1 MNSKKIRNIFFDYF
15 ESKGHKIIESAPI
28 TVKDDPTLMFTNAGM
43 NQFKNIFLGDETPK
57 NKRIANTQKCL
68 RVSGKHNDLEEVGI
82 DKYHHTMFEML
93 GNWSFGDYF
102 KRDAIHW
109 AWDLLV
115 NYYKL
120 DKKRLYVTVFG
131 GDKNEKLEKDIEA
144 VEIWREIVDDN
155 KIIDGSKNDNFW
167 EMGDTGP
174 CGPCSE
180 IHIDL
185 RSEKE
190 IKKTP
195 THKLINR
202 DHPEVIEIW
211 NLVFIEFNRKASG
224 SLVTLPNKHVDTGM
238 GLERLSMAIKALN
251 STYDT
256 DLFKSIINSI
266 SKLSNLKYGLNEK
279 HDVAFRVI
287 SDHIRAIV
295 FTISDG
301 AIPSNNKSGYVI
313 RRILRRAVRYGFS
326 SLEIKSPF
334 LHKLARSVIDEYKD
348 VFTNLQSQEN
358 FIINVILEEEKTFLK
373 TLDNGL
379 KKINLIKENLDGKSK
394 TLPGK
399 VVFELYDTYGFPY
412 DLTEL
417 ISKEHS
423 LKIDKKSFDSFLE
436 QQRDRSRKSSNVSSE
451 DWEIVNDNFES
462 NFKGYD
468 ELNLKSKIIKYR
480 EVSLDNK
487 KKYHVVFSV
496 TPFYAESGG
505 QVGDIGYMIFGDEK
519 LKIENTFKEN
529 DLIIHQIDKI
539 PNDLNS
545 EFELSVNIIRRRLIS
560 RNHSATHLLHSAL
573 REVLG
578 DHVTQKGSLVNDKV
592 LRFDFSHFTKIS
604 EDDLKKISDIVNNK
618 ILDSIKVEILNDL
631 SIDKAKKM
639 GAMALFGEKY
649 GDKVRVVIIDKSF
662 STELC
667 GGTHVSNTSEIGL
680 FKIISEGSIS
690 SGIRRI
696 EALTSKEL
704 NLFLEKQS
712 KEVIT
717 LKEILKS
724 NNLVDSVSGLISKN
738 KQLEDQISKFDT
750 FRKKSIKDEIKEK
763 IKKVNDISL
772 VIHHFEDEKLD
783 FIKQIGFE
791 FEKEYKNI
799 VFLAT
804 SKFNQKPSILLL
816 ISRSIIAKTKLDA
829 RIIIKDLSKHIG
841 GSGGG
846 QVFLSTAG
854 GKNSEGLKSVLIEGE
869 SYFKKV
875 LNN

>member
-15 ESKGHKIIESAPI
+15 ESKEHKIIESAPI

-379 KKINLIKENLDGKSK
+379 KKINLIKENLDGKNK

-631 SIDKAKKM
+631 SIEKAKKM

-738 KQLEDQISKFDT
+738 KQLEDQIGKFDT

>member
-480 EVSLDNK
+480 EVSFDNK

>member
-15 ESKGHKIIESAPI
+15 ESKEHKIIESAPI

-379 KKINLIKENLDGKSK
+379 KKINLIKKNLDGKNK

-480 EVSLDNK
+480 EVNLDNK

-604 EDDLKKISDIVNNK
+604 EDDLKKISDIVNTK

-738 KQLEDQISKFDT
+738 KQLEDQIGKFDT

-816 ISRSIIAKTKLDA
+816 ISRSIIEKTKLDA

>member
-43 NQFKNIFLGDETPK
+43 NQFKNIFLGNETPK

-115 NYYKL
+115 NNYKL
-120 DKKRLYVTVFG
+120 DAKRLYITVFG
-131 GDKNEKLEKDIEA
+131 GDKIEKLKKDTEA

-155 KIIDGSKNDNFW
+155 KIIDGSKHDNFW

-211 NLVFIEFNRKASG
+211 NLVFIEFNRKANG

-238 GLERLSMAIKALN
+238 GLERLSMAIKRLN

-279 HDVAFRVI
+279 HDIAFRVI

-334 LHKLARSVIDEYKD
+334 LHKLAKSVIDEYKD
-348 VFTNLQSQEN
+348 VFHNLQSQEN
-358 FIINVILEEEKTFLK
+358 FIINIILEEEKTFLK

-379 KKINLIKENLDGKSK
+379 KKINLIKENLDKK
-394 TLPGK
+394 NKIIPGK

-417 ISKEHS
+417 IAKEDN

-451 DWEIVNDNFES
+451 DWKIVNDNFES

-480 EVSLDNK
+480 QANLDNK
-487 KKYHVVFSV
+487 KKYHVVFSA

-519 LKIENTFKEN
+519 INIENTFKEN

-545 EFELSVNIIRRRLIS
+545 EFELSVNKIRRRLIS

-578 DHVTQKGSLVNDKV
+578 DHVSQKGSLVNDKV
-592 LRFDFSHFTKIS
+592 LRFDFSHFSKIS
-604 EDDLKKISDIVNNK
+604 EDDLKKITDIVNNK
-618 ILDSIKVEILNDL
+618 ILDCIKVEILNDL

-712 KEVIT
+712 KEVAS

-724 NNLVDSVSGLISKN
+724 NNLVDSVSSLISKN
-738 KQLEDQISKFDT
+738 KQLEDQINKFDT

-772 VIHHFEDEKLD
+772 LINHFEDENLD

-804 SKFNQKPSILLL
+804 TKFNQKPSILLL
-816 ISRSIIAKTKLDA
+816 ISRSIIEKIKLDA
-829 RIIIKDLSKHIG
+829 RIIIKDLSKHID

-854 GKNSEGLKSVLIEGE
+854 GKNSKGLKNVLIEGE

>member
-43 NQFKNIFLGDETPK
+43 NQFKNIFLGNETPK

-115 NYYKL
+115 NNYKL
-120 DKKRLYVTVFG
+120 DAKRLYITVFG
-131 GDKNEKLEKDIEA
+131 GDKIEKLKKDTEA

-155 KIIDGSKNDNFW
+155 KIIDGSKHDNFW

-211 NLVFIEFNRKASG
+211 NLVFIEFNRKANG

-238 GLERLSMAIKALN
+238 GLERLSMAIKRLN

-279 HDVAFRVI
+279 HDIALRVI

-334 LHKLARSVIDEYKD
+334 LHKLAKSVIDEYKD
-348 VFTNLQSQEN
+348 VFHNLQSQEN
-358 FIINVILEEEKTFLK
+358 FIINIILEEEKTFLK

-379 KKINLIKENLDGKSK
+379 KKINLIKENLDKK
-394 TLPGK
+394 NKIIPGK

-417 ISKEHS
+417 IAKEDN

-451 DWEIVNDNFES
+451 DWKIVNDNFET

-480 EVSLDNK
+480 QANLDNK
-487 KKYHVVFSV
+487 KKYHVVFSA

-519 LKIENTFKEN
+519 INIENTFKEN

-545 EFELSVNIIRRRLIS
+545 EFELSVNKIRRRLIS

-578 DHVTQKGSLVNDKV
+578 DHVSQKGSLVNDKV
-592 LRFDFSHFTKIS
+592 LRFDFSHFSKIS
-604 EDDLKKISDIVNNK
+604 EDDLKKITDIVNNK
-618 ILDSIKVEILNDL
+618 ILDCIKVEILNDL

-712 KEVIT
+712 KEVAS

-724 NNLVDSVSGLISKN
+724 NNLVDSVSSLISKN
-738 KQLEDQISKFDT
+738 KQLEDQINKFDT

-772 VIHHFEDEKLD
+772 LINHFEDENLD

-791 FEKEYKNI
+791 FEKEYKKI

-804 SKFNQKPSILLL
+804 TKFNQKPSILLL
-816 ISRSIIAKTKLDA
+816 ISRSIIEKIKLDA
-829 RIIIKDLSKHIG
+829 RIIIKDLSKHID

-854 GKNSEGLKSVLIEGE
+854 GKNSKGLKNVLLEGE

>member
-15 ESKGHKIIESAPI
+15 ESKEHKIIESAPI

-379 KKINLIKENLDGKSK
+379 KKINLIKENLDGKNK

-545 EFELSVNIIRRRLIS
+545 EFELSINIIRRRLIS

-631 SIDKAKKM
+631 SIEKAKKM

-738 KQLEDQISKFDT
+738 KQLEDQIGKFDT

>member
-15 ESKGHKIIESAPI
+15 ESKRHKIIESAPI

-43 NQFKNIFLGDETPK
+43 NQFKNIFLGNETPK

-115 NYYKL
+115 NNYKL
-120 DKKRLYVTVFG
+120 DAKRLYITVFG
-131 GDKNEKLEKDIEA
+131 GDKIEKLKKDTEA

-155 KIIDGSKNDNFW
+155 KIIDGSKHDNFW

-211 NLVFIEFNRKASG
+211 NLVFIEFNRKANG

-238 GLERLSMAIKALN
+238 GLERLSMAIKRLN

-279 HDVAFRVI
+279 HDIAFRVI

-334 LHKLARSVIDEYKD
+334 LHKLAKSVIDEYKD
-348 VFTNLQSQEN
+348 VFNNLQSQEN
-358 FIINVILEEEKTFLK
+358 FIINIILEEEKTFLK

-379 KKINLIKENLDGKSK
+379 KKINLIKENLDKKNKIIS
-394 TLPGK
+394 GK

-417 ISKEHS
+417 IAKEDN

-451 DWEIVNDNFES
+451 EWKIVNDNFES

-480 EVSLDNK
+480 QANLDNK
-487 KKYHVVFSV
+487 KKYHVVFSA

-519 LKIENTFKEN
+519 INIENTFKEN

-545 EFELSVNIIRRRLIS
+545 EFKLSVNKIRRRLIS

-578 DHVTQKGSLVNDKV
+578 DHVSQKGSLVNDKV
-592 LRFDFSHFTKIS
+592 LRFDFSHFSKIS
-604 EDDLKKISDIVNNK
+604 EDDLKKITDIVNNK
-618 ILDSIKVEILNDL
+618 ILDCIKVEILNDL

-712 KEVIT
+712 KEVGS

-724 NNLVDSVSGLISKN
+724 NNLVDSVSRLISKN
-738 KQLEDQISKFDT
+738 KQLEDQINKFDT

-772 VIHHFEDEKLD
+772 LINHFEDENLD

-804 SKFNQKPSILLL
+804 TKFNQKPSILLL
-816 ISRSIIAKTKLDA
+816 ISRSIIEKIKLDA
-829 RIIIKDLSKHIG
+829 RIIIKDLSKHID

-854 GKNSEGLKSVLIEGE
+854 GKNSKGLKNVLLEGE

>member
-43 NQFKNIFLGDETPK
+43 NQFKNIFLGNETPK

-115 NYYKL
+115 NNYKL
-120 DKKRLYVTVFG
+120 DAKRLYITVFG
-131 GDKNEKLEKDIEA
+131 GDKIEKLKKDTEA

-155 KIIDGSKNDNFW
+155 KIIDGSKHDNFW

-211 NLVFIEFNRKASG
+211 NLVFIEFNRKANG

-238 GLERLSMAIKALN
+238 GLERLSMAIKRLN

-279 HDVAFRVI
+279 HDIAFRVI

-334 LHKLARSVIDEYKD
+334 LHKLAKSVIDEYKD
-348 VFTNLQSQEN
+348 VFHNLQSQEN
-358 FIINVILEEEKTFLK
+358 FIINIILEEEKTFLK

-379 KKINLIKENLDGKSK
+379 KKINLIKENLDKK
-394 TLPGK
+394 NKIIPGK

-417 ISKEHS
+417 IAKEDN

-451 DWEIVNDNFES
+451 DWKIVNDNFES

-480 EVSLDNK
+480 QANLDNK
-487 KKYHVVFSV
+487 KKYHVVFSA

-519 LKIENTFKEN
+519 INIENTFKEN

-545 EFELSVNIIRRRLIS
+545 EFELSVNKIRRRLIS

-578 DHVTQKGSLVNDKV
+578 DHVSQKGSLVNDKV
-592 LRFDFSHFTKIS
+592 LRFDFSHFSKIS
-604 EDDLKKISDIVNNK
+604 EDDLKKITDIVNNK
-618 ILDSIKVEILNDL
+618 ILDCIKVEILNDL

-712 KEVIT
+712 KEVAS

-724 NNLVDSVSGLISKN
+724 NNLVDSVSSLISKN
-738 KQLEDQISKFDT
+738 KQLEDQINKFDT

-772 VIHHFEDEKLD
+772 LINHFEDENLD

-804 SKFNQKPSILLL
+804 TKFNQKPSILLL
-816 ISRSIIAKTKLDA
+816 ISRSIIEKIKLDA
-829 RIIIKDLSKHIG
+829 RIIIKDLSKHID

-854 GKNSEGLKSVLIEGE
+854 GKNSKGLKNVLLEGE

>member
-379 KKINLIKENLDGKSK
+379 KKINLIKENLDGKNK
-394 TLPGK
+394 TIPGK

-417 ISKEHS
+417 IAKEHG

-772 VIHHFEDEKLD
+772 VVHHFEDEKLD

>member
-15 ESKGHKIIESAPI
+15 ESKAHKIIESAPI

-578 DHVTQKGSLVNDKV
+578 DHVTQKGSLVNNKV

-816 ISRSIIAKTKLDA
+816 ISRSIIAQTKLDA

>member
-15 ESKGHKIIESAPI
+15 ESKAHKIIESAPI

>member
-43 NQFKNIFLGDETPK
+43 NQFKNIFLGDETAK
-57 NKRIANTQKCL
+57 TKRIANTQKCL

-102 KRDAIHW
+102 KKDAIYW

-115 NYYKL
+115 NHYKL
-120 DKKRLYVTVFG
+120 DSKRLYITVFG
-131 GDKNEKLEKDIEA
+131 GDKKEELKKDNEA
-144 VEIWREIVDDN
+144 VEVWKEIVDDK
-155 KIIDGSKNDNFW
+155 KIIDGSKKDNFW

-185 RSEKE
+185 RSEEE
-190 IKKTP
+190 IKKLP

-211 NLVFIEFNRKASG
+211 NLVFIEFNRRSNG
-224 SLVTLPNKHVDTGM
+224 TLESLPNKHVDTGM
-238 GLERLSMAIKALN
+238 GLERLSMAIEGLN

-256 DLFKSIINSI
+256 DLFKSIIDSI

-279 HDVAFRVI
+279 HDIAFRVI

-326 SLEIKSPF
+326 TLEIKSPF
-334 LHKLARSVIDEYKD
+334 LHKLAKSVIEDYKG
-348 VFTNLQSQEN
+348 VFTNLKSQEN
-358 FIINVILEEEKTFLK
+358 FILNVILEEEKTFLK

-379 KKINLIKENLDGKSK
+379 KKINIIKEKLDDKNK
-394 TLPGK
+394 IIPGDI
-399 VVFELYDTYGFPY
+399 VFELYDTYGFPY

-417 ISKEHS
+417 IARENN
-423 LKIDKKSFDSFLE
+423 LQIDKKSFDNYLE
-436 QQRDRSRKSSNVSSE
+436 EQRDRSRKSSEKSSDE
-451 DWEIVNDNFES
+451 WKIVNGNLES
-462 NFKGYD
+462 DFHGY
-468 ELNLKSKIIKYR
+468 EKLNLKSKIVKFR
-480 EVSLDNK
+480 EVNSENN
-487 KKYHVVFSV
+487 KKYHIVFSN

-505 QVGDIGYMIFGDEK
+505 QVGDIGFMTSKEEK
-519 LKIENTFKEN
+519 INIENTFKEN
-529 DLIIHQIDKI
+529 ELTIHLANRI
-539 PNDLNS
+539 PSNLNS
-545 EFELSVNIIRRRLIS
+545 EFELSVNSFRRRLIS
-560 RNHSATHLLHSAL
+560 KNHSATHLLHSAL

-578 DHVTQKGSLVNDKV
+578 NHVTQKGSLVNDKI

-604 EDDLKKISDIVNNK
+604 DDDLNKISDIVNNK
-618 ILDSIKVEILNDL
+618 IFDSIEVEILDDL

-649 GDKVRVVIIDKSF
+649 GDKVRVIIIDKKF

-704 NLFLEKQS
+704 KSFSDKQS
-712 KEVIT
+712 KDLSS
-717 LKEILKS
+717 LKELLKS
-724 NNLVDSVSGLISKN
+724 NNLVESVSSLLNKN
-738 KQLEDQISKFDT
+738 KNLETQINKFDIL
-750 FRKKSIKDEIKEK
+750 RKNFIKDEIKKK
-763 IKKVNDISL
+763 INTVNSSNLIL
-772 VIHHFEDEKLD
+772 HHFQDEKVD

-791 FEKEYKNI
+791 FDKEFENI
-799 VFLAT
+799 IFLAT
-804 SKFNQKPSILLL
+804 TEFNQKPSILLL
-816 ISRSIIAKTKLDA
+816 ISKSLIKEFKLDA

-846 QVFLSTAG
+846 QDFLSTAG
-854 GKNSEGLKSVLIEGE
+854 GKKTKGLKTVLIEGE
-869 SYFKKV
+869 SYFNKV

>member
-15 ESKGHKIIESAPI
+15 ESKAHKIIESAPI

-379 KKINLIKENLDGKSK
+379 KKINLIKENLDGKNK

-578 DHVTQKGSLVNDKV
+578 DHVTQKGSLVNNKV

-816 ISRSIIAKTKLDA
+816 ISRSIIAQTKLDA

>member
-15 ESKGHKIIESAPI
+15 ESKAHKIIESAPI

-379 KKINLIKENLDGKSK
+379 KKINLIKENLDGKNK

-468 ELNLKSKIIKYR
+468 KLNLKSKIIKYR
-480 EVSLDNK
+480 EVSLNNK

-763 IKKVNDISL
+763 IKKVNDINL

-816 ISRSIIAKTKLDA
+816 ISRSIIEKTKLDA

-854 GKNSEGLKSVLIEGE
+854 GKNSEGLKNVLIEGE

>member
-15 ESKGHKIIESAPI
+15 ESKDHKIIESAPI

-57 NKRIANTQKCL
+57 TKRIANTQKCL
-68 RVSGKHNDLEEVGI
+68 RVSGKHNDLEEVGV

-102 KRDAIHW
+102 KKKAIHW
-109 AWDLLV
+109 GWDLLV
-115 NYYKL
+115 NHYKL
-120 DKKRLYVTVFG
+120 DEKRLYVTVFG
-131 GDKNEKLEKDIEA
+131 GDKKEKLEKDTEA
-144 VEIWREIVDDN
+144 LDIWKEIVNDK
-155 KIIDGSKNDNFW
+155 KIIDGSKADNFW

-185 RSEKE
+185 RTEEE

-195 THKLINR
+195 THKLINN

-211 NLVFIEFNRKASG
+211 NLVFIEFNRRSDG
-224 SLVTLPNKHVDTGM
+224 TLESLPNKHVDTGM
-238 GLERLSMAIKALN
+238 GLERLAMAIEGLN

-256 DLFKSIINSI
+256 DLFKSIIESI
-266 SKLSNLKYGLNEK
+266 SDLSNLKYGVNEE
-279 HDVAFRVI
+279 HDIAFRVI
-287 SDHIRAIV
+287 SDHIRAII

-301 AIPSNNKSGYVI
+301 AIPSNNKAGYVI

-326 SLEIKSPF
+326 TLEIKSPF
-334 LHKLARSVIDEYKD
+334 LHKLAKSVIEEYKD
-348 VFTNLQSQEN
+348 VFKNLKGQES
-358 FIINVILEEEKTFLK
+358 FILNVILEEEKTFLK

-379 KKINLIKENLDGKSK
+379 KKINLIKEKLSGKNK
-394 TLPGK
+394 MIPGE

-417 ISKEHS
+417 IARENS
-423 LKIDKKSFDSFLE
+423 LKIDKKSFDNYLE
-436 QQRDRSRKSSNVSSE
+436 EQRKRSRKSSEKSSDE
-451 DWEIVNDNFES
+451 WQIVNGNLES
-462 NFKGYD
+462 EFHGY
-468 ELNLKSKIIKYR
+468 EKLTLKSKIVKFR
-480 EVSLDNK
+480 EVNIDNT
-487 KKYHVVFSV
+487 KKYHIVFSA

-505 QVGDIGYMIFGDEK
+505 QVGDIGHFIYGEEK
-519 LKIENTFKEN
+519 INIENTHKEN
-529 DLIIHQIDKI
+529 ELIIHLSDRI
-539 PNDLNS
+539 PSNLNS
-545 EFELSVNIIRRRLIS
+545 EFELSVNSFRRRLIS
-560 RNHSATHLLHSAL
+560 KNHSATHLLHSAL

-578 DHVTQKGSLVNDKV
+578 DHVIQKGSLVNDKI

-604 EDDLKKISDIVNNK
+604 DNDLIKISDIVNNK
-618 ILDSIKVEILNDL
+618 IFDSIDVEILNDL

-649 GDKVRVVIIDKSF
+649 GDKVRVVIIDKKF

-667 GGTHVSNTSEIGL
+667 GGTHISNTSEIGL

-704 NLFLEKQS
+704 KSFSDKQS
-712 KEVIT
+712 KDLSS
-717 LKEILKS
+717 LKVLLKS
-724 NNLVDSVSGLISKN
+724 NNLVESVSSLLNKN
-738 KQLEDQISKFDT
+738 KELEAQINKFDIL
-750 FRKKSIKDEIKEK
+750 RKNSVKDEIKKK
-763 IKKVNDISL
+763 INSL
-772 VIHHFEDEKLD
+772 NNSNIILHHFKGEKMD
-783 FIKQIGFE
+783 FVKQIGFE
-791 FEKEYKNI
+791 LEKEFGNI
-799 VFLAT
+799 IFLAT
-804 SKFNQKPSILLL
+804 IELNQKPFIVLL
-816 ISRSIIAKTKLDA
+816 ISKTYIKEFQLDA
-829 RIIIKDLSKHIG
+829 RIIIKDLSKHIE

-846 QVFLSTAG
+846 QDFLSTAG
-854 GKNSEGLKSVLIEGE
+854 GKKVEGLKSVLLDGQ
-869 SYFKKV
+869 SYFNKV

>member
-15 ESKGHKIIESAPI
+15 ESKAHKIIESAPI

-816 ISRSIIAKTKLDA
+816 ISRSIIAQTKLDA

>member
-379 KKINLIKENLDGKSK
+379 KKINLIKENLDGKNK
-394 TLPGK
+394 TIPGK

-505 QVGDIGYMIFGDEK
+505 QVGDIGHMIFGDEK

-649 GDKVRVVIIDKSF
+649 GDNVRVVIIDKRF

>member
-15 ESKGHKIIESAPI
+15 ESKEHKIIESAPI

-379 KKINLIKENLDGKSK
+379 KKINLIKKNLDGKNK

-631 SIDKAKKM
+631 SIEKAKKM

-738 KQLEDQISKFDT
+738 KQLEDQIGKFDT

>member
-15 ESKGHKIIESAPI
+15 ESKAHKIIESAPI

-578 DHVTQKGSLVNDKV
+578 DHVTQKGSLVNNKV

-816 ISRSIIAKTKLDA
+816 ISRSIIEKTKLDA

-854 GKNSEGLKSVLIEGE
+854 GKNSEGLKNVLIEGE

>member
-379 KKINLIKENLDGKSK
+379 KKINLIKENLDGKNK
-394 TLPGK
+394 TIPGK

-451 DWEIVNDNFES
+451 DWEIVNGNFES

-480 EVSLDNK
+480 EVSFDNK

-618 ILDSIKVEILNDL
+618 ILDSIKVEILNGL

>member
-43 NQFKNIFLGDETPK
+43 NQFKNIFLGNETPK

-115 NYYKL
+115 NNYKL
-120 DKKRLYVTVFG
+120 DAKRLYITVFG
-131 GDKNEKLEKDIEA
+131 GDKIEKLKKDTEA

-155 KIIDGSKNDNFW
+155 KIIDGSKHDNFW

-190 IKKTP
+190 IIKTP

-211 NLVFIEFNRKASG
+211 NLVFIEFNRKANG

-238 GLERLSMAIKALN
+238 GLERLSMAIKRLN

-279 HDVAFRVI
+279 HDIAFRVI

-334 LHKLARSVIDEYKD
+334 LHKLAKSVIDEYKD
-348 VFTNLQSQEN
+348 VFHNLQSQEN
-358 FIINVILEEEKTFLK
+358 FIINIILEEEKTFLK

-379 KKINLIKENLDGKSK
+379 KKINLIKENLDKK
-394 TLPGK
+394 NKIIPGK

-417 ISKEHS
+417 IAKEDN

-451 DWEIVNDNFES
+451 DWKIVNDNFES

-480 EVSLDNK
+480 QANLDNK
-487 KKYHVVFSV
+487 KKYHVVFSA

-519 LKIENTFKEN
+519 INIENTFKEN

-545 EFELSVNIIRRRLIS
+545 EFELSVNKIRRRLIS

-578 DHVTQKGSLVNDKV
+578 DHVSQKGSLVNDKV
-592 LRFDFSHFTKIS
+592 LRFDFSHFSKIS
-604 EDDLKKISDIVNNK
+604 EDDLKKITDIVNNK
-618 ILDSIKVEILNDL
+618 ILDCIKVEILNDL

-712 KEVIT
+712 KEVAS

-724 NNLVDSVSGLISKN
+724 NNLVDSVSSLISKN
-738 KQLEDQISKFDT
+738 KQLEDQINKFDT

-772 VIHHFEDEKLD
+772 LINHFEDENLD

-804 SKFNQKPSILLL
+804 TKFNQKPSILLL
-816 ISRSIIAKTKLDA
+816 ISRSIIEKIKLDA
-829 RIIIKDLSKHIG
+829 RIIIKDLSKHID

-854 GKNSEGLKSVLIEGE
+854 GKNSKGLKNVLLEGE

>member
-15 ESKGHKIIESAPI
+15 ESKAHKIIESAPI

-578 DHVTQKGSLVNDKV
+578 DHVTQKGSLVNNKV

-791 FEKEYKNI
+791 FEKEYENI

-816 ISRSIIAKTKLDA
+816 ISRSIIAQTKLDA

>member
-57 NKRIANTQKCL
+57 TKRVANTQKCL

-102 KRDAIHW
+102 KKDAIHW

-115 NYYKL
+115 NHYKL
-120 DKKRLYVTVFG
+120 DPKRLYITVFG
-131 GDKNEKLEKDIEA
+131 GDKNEKLHKDTEA
-144 VEIWREIVDDN
+144 VDIWKEIVN
-155 KIIDGSKNDNFW
+155 NEKIIDGSKNDNFW

-185 RSEKE
+185 RSKKE
-190 IKKTP
+190 IEKLP
-195 THKLINR
+195 TAELINK

-211 NLVFIEFNRKASG
+211 NLVFIEFNRRNNGTLES
-224 SLVTLPNKHVDTGM
+224 LPNKHVDTGM
-238 GLERLSMAIKALN
+238 GLERLSMAIEGLN

-256 DLFKSIINSI
+256 DLFKSIIESI
-266 SKLSNLKYGLNEK
+266 SELSNLQYGKNNK
-279 HDVAFRVI
+279 HDIAFRVI

-326 SLEIKSPF
+326 TLEIKSPF
-334 LHKLARSVIDEYKD
+334 LHKLAKSVIGEYKN
-348 VFTNLQSQEN
+348 VFTNLKSQEN
-358 FIINVILEEEKTFLK
+358 FILNLILEEEKTFLN
-373 TLDNGL
+373 TLENGL
-379 KKINLIKENLDGKSK
+379 KKINKIKEELDDKNK
-394 TLPGK
+394 LIPGDI
-399 VVFELYDTYGFPY
+399 VFELYDTYGFPY

-417 ISKEHS
+417 IARENN
-423 LKIDKKSFDSFLE
+423 LQIDKKSFENYLE
-436 QQRDRSRKSSNVSSE
+436 EQRDRSRKSSEKSLDE
-451 DWEIVNDNFES
+451 WQIVNSNLES
-462 NFKGYD
+462 EFHGY
-468 ELNLKSKIIKYR
+468 ENYTMMSKIVKFR
-480 EVSLDNK
+480 EVNSENT
-487 KKYHVVFSV
+487 KKYHIVFSD

-505 QVGDIGYMIFGDEK
+505 QVGDIGYFSYGEEK
-519 LKIENTFKEN
+519 INIENTFKEN
-529 DLIIHQIDKI
+529 ELIIHLADRI
-539 PNDLNS
+539 PSDLNS
-545 EFELSVNIIRRRLIS
+545 EFKLSVNSFRRKLIS
-560 RNHSATHLLHSAL
+560 KNHSATHLLHSAL

-578 DHVTQKGSLVNDKV
+578 DHVTQKGSLVNDKI

-604 EDDLKKISDIVNNK
+604 DNDLNKISDIVNNK
-618 ILDSIKVEILNDL
+618 IFDTIGVEILNDL

-649 GDKVRVVIIDKSF
+649 GDKVRVVIIDKKF

-667 GGTHVSNTSEIGL
+667 GGTHVSNTSDIGL

-696 EALTSKEL
+696 EALTSREL
-704 NLFLEKQS
+704 KSFSDKQS
-712 KEVIT
+712 KDLT
-717 LKEILKS
+717 KLKELLKS
-724 NNLVDSVSGLISKN
+724 NNLVESVSSLLKKN
-738 KQLEDQISKFDT
+738 KILEAQINKFDIL
-750 FRKKSIKDEIKEK
+750 RKNSVKDEIK
-763 IKKVNDISL
+763 KKVNSVNNSNLIL
-772 VIHHFEDEKLD
+772 HHFQDEKVD
-783 FIKQIGFE
+783 FVKQIGFE
-791 FEKEYKNI
+791 LEKEFRNI
-799 VFLAT
+799 IFLAT
-804 SKFNQKPSILLL
+804 TELNQKPSVVLL
-816 ISRSIIAKTKLDA
+816 ISKTLIKDFQLDA
-829 RIIIKDLSKHIG
+829 RMIIKDLSKHIE

-846 QVFLSTAG
+846 QDFLSTAG
-854 GKNSEGLKSVLIEGE
+854 GKKIEGLKTVLAEGQ
-869 SYFKKV
+869 SYFNKV

>member
-1 MNSKKIRNIFFDYF
+1 MNAKKIRNIFFDYF
-15 ESKGHKIIESAPI
+15 KSKDHKIIESAPI
-28 TVKDDPTLMFTNAGM
+28 TLKDDPTLMFTNAGM
-43 NQFKNIFLGDETPK
+43 NQFKNVFLGDEIAK

-102 KRDAIHW
+102 KKDAIHW
-109 AWDLLV
+109 SWDLLV
-115 NYYKL
+115 NHYKL

-131 GDKNEKLEKDIEA
+131 GDKKEKLEKDIEA
-144 VEIWREIVDDN
+144 VEIWNEIVDRD

-167 EMGDTGP
+167 EMGETGP

-180 IHIDL
+180 IHVDL

-190 IKKTP
+190 IKKLP
-195 THKLINR
+195 THKLINK

-211 NLVFIEFNRKASG
+211 NLVFIEFNRKSNG
-224 SLVTLPNKHVDTGM
+224 SLASLPNKHVDTGM
-238 GLERLSMAIKALN
+238 GLERLSMAIKGLN

-266 SKLSNLKYGLNEK
+266 CELSNLKYGQNEK
-279 HDVAFRVI
+279 HDIAFRVI

-334 LHKLARSVIDEYKD
+334 LHKLAKSVIEEYKD
-348 VFTNLQSQEN
+348 VFSNLQSQES
-358 FIINVILEEEKTFLK
+358 FILNVILEEEKTFLK

-379 KKINLIKENLDGKSK
+379 KKINEIREKLDDKNK
-394 TLPGK
+394 IIPGE

-417 ISKEHS
+417 IARENN
-423 LKIDKKSFDSFLE
+423 LKIDKKSFHVFLE
-436 QQRDRSRKSSNVSSE
+436 EQRDRSRKSSAISTE
-451 DWEIVNDNFES
+451 DWEIVNDNLES
-462 NFKGYD
+462 EFHGY
-468 ELNLKSKIIKYR
+468 EKLTLNSKIVKYR
-480 EVSLDNK
+480 EINSGNAK
-487 KKYHVVFSV
+487 KFQVVFSV

-505 QVGDIGYMIFGDEK
+505 QVGDVGHIISDDEK
-519 LKIENTFKEN
+519 IKIENTFKEN
-529 DLIIHQIDKI
+529 DLIIHQVERM
-539 PNDLNS
+539 PTNLNS
-545 EFELSVNIIRRRLIS
+545 EFELSVNSFRRRLIS
-560 RNHSATHLLHSAL
+560 KNHSATHLLHSAL

-578 DHVTQKGSLVNDKV
+578 DHVVQKGSLVNDKI

-604 EDDLKKISDIVNNK
+604 DDDLKKISDIVNDK
-618 ILDSIKVEILNDL
+618 IFESIEVEVLNDL

-649 GDKVRVVIIDKSF
+649 GDKVRVIIIGKKF

-696 EALTSKEL
+696 EALTSREL
-704 NLFLEKQS
+704 KSFSDKQS
-712 KEVIT
+712 KDLNS

-724 NNLVDSVSGLISKN
+724 NNLVESVSGLLNKN
-738 KQLEDQISKFDT
+738 KILESQINKFDI
-750 FRKKSIKDEIKEK
+750 FRKNSIKDEIKKK
-763 IKKVNDISL
+763 IKLVNDSNLIT
-772 VIHHFEDEKLD
+772 HHFEDEKVD

-791 FEKEYKNI
+791 FDKEYGNI

-804 SKFNQKPSILLL
+804 TKFNQKPSILLL
-816 ISRSIIAKTKLDA
+816 ISKSLIKDLTLDA
-829 RIIIKDLSKHIG
+829 RVIIKDLSKHIE

-846 QVFLSTAG
+846 QEFLSTAG
-854 GKNSEGLKSVLIEGE
+854 GKKIEGLKTVLVEGE
-869 SYFKKV
+869 SYFNKV

>member
-15 ESKGHKIIESAPI
+15 ESKAHKIIESAPI

-487 KKYHVVFSV
+487 KKYHVVFSA

-578 DHVTQKGSLVNDKV
+578 DHVTQKGSLVNNKV